1 MTGPFVS
8 EEALLDL
15 VYRGGMTGPFLT
27 EEALLDLVFRG
38 SMTGLFFSFFFFS
51 QPSNIDSYCIGYQW
65 FLVWG
70 GMLQPVAA
78 QQPLAA
84 LTDI

>member
-15 VYRGGMTGPFLT
+15 VYRGSMTGPFLT

-38 SMTGLFFSFFFFS
+38 SMTGLFFSFLSFLFFLFFS

-78 QQPLAA
+78 
-84 LTDI
+84 

>member
-15 VYRGGMTGPFLT
+15 VYRGSMTGPFLT
-27 EEALLDLVFRG
+27 EEALLDLVFQRKHDWAF
-38 SMTGLFFSFFFFS
+38 LFFLFFS